1 MIQTQTK
8 NDCKLWIG
16 IDFHKKTWRVHF
28 RSDLFSGNP
37 FSMEPNP
44 KNLLK
49 KVNKEFP
56 NYEIHVVYECGCF
69 GFWAHRAFES
79 FGWNSVVVNPS
90 DIPRRA
96 KHKFQKTDT
105 IDARNLSEQLKAGS
119 LKSVSIPN
127 IQREQFRGHFRRRND
142 LVKSSRMIK
151 SRIKSMLLY
160 YGIEIPEHMDNAN
173 WTKEFKKWLADLKW
187 KYETGESMMKSRL
200 RELDFNHKET
210 LQVSNEIRKY
220 CRTNHKRDYQ
230 LLQTVPGVGPLTAIC
245 FLVEVGEISRFK
257 NFKQLAS
264 MVGLVPT
271 IYQSADTIQMTGLT
285 PRCLRL
291 MRSYIVEAAW
301 QAVRIDP
308 VMQEYYR
315 KHTGKK
321 PNDIIIKVARKLLS
335 RMYGV
340 LRTKQSYEIGLV
352 Q

>member
-1 MIQTQTK
+1 MNRTQTK
-8 NDCKLWIG
+8 TERKLWIG
-16 IDFHKKTWRVHF
+16 IDFHKKTWRIHI

-44 KNLLK
+44 KKLQK
-49 KVNKEFP
+49 KIEKDYP
-56 NYEIHVVYECGCF
+56 NYEVNIVYECGCF
-69 GFWAHRAFES
+69 GFWAHREFES
-79 FGWNSVVVNPS
+79 FGWHSVVVNPS

-96 KHKFQKTDT
+96 KHNFRKTDT

-119 LKSVSIPN
+119 LKSVSIPD
-127 IQREQFRGHFRRRND
+127 IEREQFRGHFRRRND

-151 SRIKSMLLY
+151 SRIKSTLLY
-160 YGIEIPEHMDNAN
+160 YGIRIPDHMDNAN
-173 WTKEFKKWLADLKW
+173 WSKEFRKWLSEIKW
-187 KYETGESMMKSRL
+187 DYQTGRAMMLSRL
-200 RELDFNHKET
+200 RELDFNHKEI

-220 CRTNHKRDYQ
+220 SRTNQREEYE
-230 LLQTVPGVGPLTAIC
+230 LLQTVPGVGPLTSIC
-245 FLVEVGEISRFK
+245 FLVEVGDINRFK

-271 IYQSADTIQMTGLT
+271 IYQSADTVQMTGLT

-291 MRSYIVEAAW
+291 MRSYIVEASW

-308 VMQEYYR
+308 VMREYYR

-340 LRTKQSYEIGLV
+340 LRTKQPYEIGLV
-352 Q
+352 A